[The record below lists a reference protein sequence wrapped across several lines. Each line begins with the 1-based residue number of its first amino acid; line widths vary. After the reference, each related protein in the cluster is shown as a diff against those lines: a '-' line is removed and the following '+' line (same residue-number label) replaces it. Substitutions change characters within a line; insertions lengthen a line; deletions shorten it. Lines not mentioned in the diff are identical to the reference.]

1 MVTPTNIP
9 YQINSFLARTLAT
22 PRHCSQFYLPKASAC
37 ALVRPTHERWKR
49 HPHVSHLINFFL
61 LLTTPQKEH
70 TESLSSPMR
79 LGGYLSSPK
88 RSPQYSQPGI
98 TIASGESA
106 LTQACHRG
114 CLHYSHIPYL
124 PLTPDKCLNKQ
135 IPLLTDAEHMGIRIK
150 RLKE

>member
-9 YQINSFLARTLAT
+9 YQINSFLAGTLAT
-22 PRHCSQFYLPKASAC
+22 PRHCSQFHLPKASAC

-79 LGGYLSSPK
+79 LVGYLYFTQPK
-88 RSPQYSQPGI
+88 KEPTVFPAGNHNCLRGGCINSGMSQRMP
-98 TIASGESA
+98 SLESN
-106 LTQACHRG
+106 TVPTSDPRQVYQQAN
-114 CLHYSHIPYL
+114 
-124 PLTPDKCLNKQ
+124 PLT
-135 IPLLTDAEHMGIRIK
+135 H
-150 RLKE
+150 